1 LAEESG
7 KGKKK
12 PASLVNDMLR
22 NLTEGREDQDAFD
35 ERKWKKSL
43 KVKPFG
49 YEGKPPTPPPLGKD
63 GLIATKSKKK
73 VE

>member
-1 LAEESG
+1 
-7 KGKKK
+7 
-12 PASLVNDMLR
+12 MLR

-43 KVKPFG
+43 KVEPFG
-49 YEGKPPTPPPLGKD
+49 YEGKPPSPPPLGED